1 MRGAG
6 LRNLIAAT
14 RTGCDVMEAKEL
26 VYGMREEK
34 RRCGER
40 LSDSRRMM
48 KIIGWRG
55 WSAGMGSM
63 CGMILR
69 GP

>member
-6 LRNLIAAT
+6 LRKLIAAT

-26 VYGMREEK
+26 VYGMTEEK

-40 LSDSRRMM
+40 LSDLRGMM
-48 KIIGWRG
+48 TGTGWLG
-55 WSAGMGSM
+55 WSADMGSM
-63 CGMILR
+63 
-69 GP
+69 